1 MPANPMKKTSII
13 LAVLLVTGCAAV
25 ASEEMRQVQ
34 EELRKR
40 NLYFG
45 DIDGKATTET
55 EGALRRYQE
64 RKGFPASGELCPL
77 TRQSLNLA
85 QLSESAEATNWP
97 EETVLKSDAA
107 RRVSEADQKFL
118 EAIAEETPQA
128 EDIDEE
134 MPPAPLVERE
144 PVQVEAPAAPVA
156 ENGAAP
162 ATTPEPRYE
171 QLVRD
176 YLAASEE
183 NNLQQELRFY
193 SDRVDYFDHGKVDL
207 GFVRKDVQNY
217 HDRWPER
224 DYELLSLQVLPGK
237 GGERVV
243 RFRIAFKVK
252 NQRHSVSGKTENTF
266 RIREEGGELKFTAL
280 KEKRLRR

>member
-1 MPANPMKKTSII
+1 MKKTSII

-77 TRQSLNLA
+77 TRKSLNLA

-128 EDIDEE
+128 EDIDEKC
-134 MPPAPLVERE
+134 LLLRWWRGNLSRWRRRLRQWLRIERHLLRRRNLGMSSLSGITLRRAKKITFSRNSDFI
-144 PVQVEAPAAPVA
+144 QIAW
-156 ENGAAP
+156 
-162 ATTPEPRYE
+162 TTSTTEKSISG
-171 QLVRD
+171 L
-176 YLAASEE
+176 
-183 NNLQQELRFY
+183 
-193 SDRVDYFDHGKVDL
+193 
-207 GFVRKDVQNY
+207 FVRMSKTTTTAGRNGITSCSACKCC
-217 HDRWPER
+217 P
-224 DYELLSLQVLPGK
+224 
-237 GGERVV
+237 ERVV
-243 RFRIAFKVK
+243 NASCV
-252 NQRHSVSGKTENTF
+252 SVSLSRSRTSGIASAGRR
-266 RIREEGGELKFTAL
+266 RIPSGSGRGW
-280 KEKRLRR
+280 